1 MGDPGDGVTL
11 RSLPHLI
18 RRFFRSLVA
27 RRPDPAD
34 QLFIASVLHGPVAQL
49 FALLPAM
56 DQTHSVRT
64 ARRVTEA
71 EPGRFDLV
79 RAALLH
85 DVGKAHA
92 GMGILGRSVSSLLAM
107 FHLPVTARMR
117 VYLDHGRLG
126 SVDLVSSGETGI
138 VVAFAD
144 GHKSASAPPGIDPAD
159 WALLRRADD
168 E

>member
-1 MGDPGDGVTL
+1 M
-11 RSLPHLI
+11 
-18 RRFFRSLVA
+18 A

-34 QLFIASVLHGPVAQL
+34 QLFIASVLHGPVAHL

-56 DQTHSVRT
+56 DQAHSVRT
-64 ARRVTEA
+64 ARAVEDAVPART
-71 EPGRFDLV
+71 DLV

-92 GMGILGRSVSSLLAM
+92 GLGVWGRSVASLLAM
-107 FHLPVTARMR
+107 FHLPVTAHMR
-117 VYLDHGRLG
+117 IYLEHGALG
-126 SVDLVSSGETGI
+126 SIDLVQSGEAGI

-144 GHKSASAPPGIDPAD
+144 GHRSASAPPGIDTAD
-159 WALLRRADD
+159 WAVLRRADD

>member
-1 MGDPGDGVTL
+1 MRL

-18 RRFFRSLVA
+18 RRFFRSIVA

-34 QLFIASVLHGPVAQL
+34 QLFVASVLHGAAAQL

-56 DQTHSVRT
+56 DQAHSVRT
-64 ARRVTEA
+64 ARRVTESVP
-71 EPGRFDLV
+71 ERLDLV

-92 GMGILGRSVSSLLAM
+92 GLGVFGRSVASLLAM
-107 FHLPVTARMR
+107 FHLPATARMR
-117 VYLDHGRLG
+117 VYLDHGTLG
-126 SVDLVSSGETGI
+126 SLDLIQAGESDI

-144 GHKSASAPPGIDPAD
+144 GHRSSEEPSGIDAAD
-159 WALLRRADD
+159 WAILRRADD